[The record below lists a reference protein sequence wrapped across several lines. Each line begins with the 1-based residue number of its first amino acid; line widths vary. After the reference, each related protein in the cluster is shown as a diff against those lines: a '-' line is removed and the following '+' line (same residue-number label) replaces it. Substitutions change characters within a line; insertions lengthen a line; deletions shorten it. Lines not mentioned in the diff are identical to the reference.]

1 MDIKELGTGPVAL
14 SRGDATGDEYAG
26 QGVLLELAALYEH
39 APIALLLFDTD
50 VRVIRV
56 NSYAAKIAGR
66 KREEMIGMVGGEAM
80 RCVHHQEDPR
90 GCGFSAFCDSCSILQ
105 VVLETLRD
113 KVSKDKAE
121 GWITIDKDG
130 VAVDRCFMIS
140 SAYLQIDGRE
150 NVLFCAQDI
159 TDQKLAEKALRE
171 SEQRWQFALE
181 GAGDGLWDWNA
192 ETDEVFY
199 SRQWKAMLGYEEHEI
214 GNTLKEWDSRV
225 HPEDREYVYAEIYK
239 HFDGLTPVYVSEH
252 RLRCKDGSYKWI
264 LDRGKVI
271 SRNAEGRPVRVIGTH
286 TDITERKEA
295 EAEKKRLEAQ
305 LMQAQKMESVGR
317 LAGGVAH
324 DYNNM
329 LGVIMGHAELALAK
343 LGNKSEVKGDLEQ
356 ILSAAHR
363 SADITK
369 KLLGFARKQTI
380 SPRILDLNE
389 TVAGMLKMLRR
400 LIGEKVEIAW
410 MPAGRLK
417 TVRMD
422 PSQLDQILANLVVN
436 SKDAMPKGGRI
447 TIKTGMVVLDR
458 HYCNANPGFVPGEYV
473 MLSVSDN
480 GCGIEKDILDHIFE
494 PFFTTKEIGKG
505 TGLGLSTVYGI
516 VKQNEGFIKAYSEP
530 GKGTT
535 MKIFLPPQQEETDE
549 KAGEGVLQI
558 RRVMGEGI
566 LLVEDEEGIRNIT
579 GSILERLNYR
589 VLSASSGEQAARLS
603 ENDLSGIQLLM
614 TDVVMPG
621 MDGKELA
628 AILRQRRPGL
638 KIIYMSGYADEA
650 VIEPE
655 MLKHGA
661 RFISKPFS
669 VADLASLLR
678 DVLEGLG
685 RHPHHFAPMPGGVPP
700 LTARSCPDI
709 S

>member
-1 MDIKELGTGPVAL
+1 MDIKDLITNPVRV
-14 SRGDATGDEYAG
+14 SRGDATGDAYAG

-39 APIALLLFDTD
+39 APIALLLLDRD
-50 VRVIRV
+50 VRVVRA

-66 KREEMIGMVGGEAM
+66 KREEMVGMVGGQAM

-90 GCGFSAFCDSCSILQ
+90 GCGFSDACESCFIRR
-105 VVLETLRD
+105 VIRDTIRD
-113 KVSKDKAE
+113 KTSKEKVE
-121 GWITIDKDG
+121 GWLTIDRDG
-130 VAVDRCFMIS
+130 ITVDRCFMMS
-140 SAYLQIDGRE
+140 SSYLQIDGSE

-171 SEQRWQFALE
+171 SEERWQFALE
-181 GAGDGLWDWNA
+181 GSGDGVWDWNA
-192 ETDEVFY
+192 ETNEVFY

-214 GNTLKEWDSRV
+214 GNTIKEWDSRV
-225 HPEDREYVYAEIYK
+225 HPEDREYVYGEIYK
-239 HFDGLTPVYVSEH
+239 HFDGLTPVYVSEQ
-252 RLRCKDGSYKWI
+252 RVRCKDGSYKWI

-271 SRNAEGRPVRVIGTH
+271 TRNADGRPVRVIGTH
-286 TDITERKEA
+286 TDITERKQA
-295 EAEKKRLEAQ
+295 EAERKRLEAQ
-305 LMQAQKMESVGR
+305 LIQAQKMESVGR

-343 LGNKSEVKGDLEQ
+343 VGDKSEVKGDLEQ
-356 ILSAAHR
+356 ILNAAQR
-363 SADITK
+363 SADITR

-380 SPRILDLNE
+380 SPRVLDLNE

-417 TVRMD
+417 AVRMD

-436 SKDAMPKGGRI
+436 SNDAMPKGGRI
-447 TIKTGMVVLDR
+447 TIKTGMVVLDEQ
-458 HYCNANPGFVPGEYV
+458 YCNANQGFVPGEYV

-480 GCGIEKDILDHIFE
+480 GCGIDKEIFDHIFE
-494 PFFTTKEIGKG
+494 PFFTTKEVGKG

-516 VKQNEGFIKAYSEP
+516 VKQNDGFIKAYSEP

-535 MKIFLPPQQEETDE
+535 MKIFLPPQAQDLDE
-549 KAGEGVLQI
+549 KSGEEDLQI
-558 RRVMGEGI
+558 RRGKGERI
-566 LLVEDEEGIRNIT
+566 LLVEDDEGIRSIT
-579 GSILERLNYR
+579 GSILQRLNYR
-589 VLSASSGEQAARLS
+589 VLAAGSGEEAVRLI
-603 ENDLSGIQLLM
+603 ENDPARIELLM

-628 AILRQRRPGL
+628 SMLRQRRPGL
-638 KIIYMSGYADEA
+638 KIIYMSGYADEV

-655 MLKHGA
+655 MLNHGA
-661 RFISKPFS
+661 RYVSKPFS
-669 VADLASLLR
+669 LAEIASLLR
-678 DVLEGLG
+678 EVLEGRG
-685 RHPHHFAPMPGGVPP
+685 
-700 LTARSCPDI
+700 
-709 S
+709 